1 MHKCVGGH
9 DWRDRRGTMML
20 NVQRICTQMPGSGAT
35 HDGGPMLVV
44 SMVSQHRVG
53 GWRPSM
59 QAVYVVGCH
68 ELPIRMN
75 VGRVGDDALIGGNY
89 SVNEVRVLPSMS
101 SSMVMYQMMVRN
113 LVRGMVLH

>member
-20 NVQRICTQMPGSGAT
+20 NVQRICTQMPGSAT

-53 GWRPSM
+53 GRRPSM

-68 ELPIRMN
+68 ELPIRVN
-75 VGRVGDDALIGGNY
+75 VGRVGDHALIGGNY

-101 SSMVMYQMMVRN
+101 SMVMYQMMVRN
-113 LVRGMVLH
+113 LVRRGMVLN